1 MFLLILGRLAKENIV
16 LKVDDLKRKLED
28 IKLEVQESLKNRYI
42 DFFPQY
48 LKLDKLI
55 TDINHI
61 KSEYDVLHNQIE
73 REVSLQI
80 GMFILLCQFFIAR
93 KFSFDIIIFSQRVE
107 LVIYL
112 IFNEISCRS
121 CF

>member
-1 MFLLILGRLAKENIV
+1 M
-16 LKVDDLKRKLED
+16 KVDDLKRKLED

-80 GMFILLCQFFIAR
+80 
-93 KFSFDIIIFSQRVE
+93 
-107 LVIYL
+107 
-112 IFNEISCRS
+112 
-121 CF
+121 